1 MGHFSFYHFIVEN
14 NKLNHSYS
22 SMQQCQFKS
31 NMLLE
36 SEMGCLR
43 NPLIKD
49 THTLLTVK
57 L

>member
-1 MGHFSFYHFIVEN
+1 MGHFSFYHFNVEN